1 MLKILLR
8 IKQKRKK
15 VSQIIFLLIIIFT
28 ISISLLNRK
37 ANFVYLNNIQKSIEN
52 IDTPKISAFYAS
64 INITNYQLN
73 NTRHLHNDIIT
84 IKGTLKYNNGTG
96 VKFTDVAIFVDNV
109 IYPQFNN
116 ITDLNGDFQIDFR
129 IPFNFDVFS
138 ISGYRIQANVT
149 DPSRGNVFKEN
160 FLIIFANATSIFDIT
175 YREGIPKI
183 PGEDNRIEG
192 YLRFDNINGNGIP
205 NAQINYN
212 WFNSS
217 YSWPSGSFFTNP
229 SDGSFS
235 EDIPMPTDNYS
246 RSINLN
252 LSYTGVSPYIDKS
265 NITISNIKLFS
276 DILCI
281 WNVDSKASEGED
293 ITIAGQL
300 VSKNNQSLLI
310 YNRSLI
316 LRYDGVQID
325 IIDTDEEGVF
335 SYNFNVPL
343 GIGNKSIQI
352 DLINTAEKQLRSIT
366 YINITSAPYTP
377 SGAGVLPRFMMF
389 SLIFFPILAV
399 VVGVLSV
406 YGYRYYKKQEKESRV
421 VKIPLESKFLNLK
434 ILKDTGRLEE
444 SISYLFNAIYMDLI
458 NAKFGRARKV
468 NETIRDFAIISVK
481 ELRLTPAAIYP
492 FIQKVEEIIYA
503 KPFKIKEKDFY
514 DTCEL
519 FSPVYFQLTGY
530 YLTLNF

>member
-1 MLKILLR
+1 
-8 IKQKRKK
+8 
-15 VSQIIFLLIIIFT
+15 
-28 ISISLLNRK
+28 
-37 ANFVYLNNIQKSIEN
+37 
-52 IDTPKISAFYAS
+52 
-64 INITNYQLN
+64 
-73 NTRHLHNDIIT
+73 
-84 IKGTLKYNNGTG
+84 
-96 VKFTDVAIFVDNV
+96 
-109 IYPQFNN
+109 
-116 ITDLNGDFQIDFR
+116 
-129 IPFNFDVFS
+129 
-138 ISGYRIQANVT
+138 
-149 DPSRGNVFKEN
+149 
-160 FLIIFANATSIFDIT
+160 
-175 YREGIPKI
+175 
-183 PGEDNRIEG
+183 
-192 YLRFDNINGNGIP
+192 
-205 NAQINYN
+205 
-212 WFNSS
+212 
-217 YSWPSGSFFTNP
+217 
-229 SDGSFS
+229 
-235 EDIPMPTDNYS
+235 MPTDNYS

-316 LRYDGVQID
+316 LRYDGVQVD
-325 IIDTDEEGVF
+325 VIDTDEEGIF

-377 SGAGVLPRFMMF
+377 SGAGVLPPFMMF

-503 KPFKIKEKDFY
+503 KPFKIKQKDFY